1 MGTKAQRA
9 LTTRNGRPAAYH
21 ERIRERIRVGQVV
34 NRVQKCAMGELEM
47 TNVQFQAAK
56 LLINK
61 TIPDLPAT
69 QHEGGQGAQDVS
81 GISPQVLLALI
92 EGRRNDT
99 VTVEPDE

>member
-1 MGTKAQRA
+1 MAKAMTLGKASQ
-9 LTTRNGRPAAYH
+9 RPAAYY
-21 ERIRERIRVGQVV
+21 ERLRERIQAGQIVS
-34 NRVQKCAMGELEM
+34 RVQRCALGEIEM
-47 TNVQFQAAK
+47 TSIQFQAAK

-61 TIPDLPAT
+61 TIPDLPTT

-81 GISPQVLLALI
+81 GISPQALLALI